1 LPGNDWTDPFVSINA
16 WSVGA
21 LRIMVFKINS
31 TEIADVVSGQ
41 PNNEISILKLLAYFD
56 IFHYP
61 LTKCEIREFLGRP
74 HDNES
79 LDNIL
84 RELLAKQVIFLHL
97 GFYSLH
103 NKPLL
108 SHRRT
113 EGNARAEAMLPK
125 AFRIGRFLFKFPF
138 VRAIGISGS
147 LSKNYADE
155 KADIDFFIITK
166 ANRLWIARTIMH
178 LFKKLTFITGH
189 QHYFCMNYY
198 IDEEAMLI
206 GSQNIFSAIEI
217 ATLIPVAGK
226 DTLDNFFRI
235 NSWSL
240 RYFPTREYKEL
251 QNSHGRGQWL
261 KRFAEAMFDNAVG
274 NKLDSWLMKI
284 TTNRWQQKSN
294 KGKRNKNGNTV
305 NLVTGKHFSRS
316 NPGAFQEKV
325 LAKYQQKLIDLKL
338 V

>member
-1 LPGNDWTDPFVSINA
+1 MA
-16 WSVGA
+16 
-21 LRIMVFKINS
+21 FKINR
-31 TEIADVVSGQ
+31 TKIADAVASQ
-41 PNNEISILKLLAYFD
+41 RNDETSILKLLAYFD

-61 LTKCEIREFLGRP
+61 LTKNEIRQFLGRSY
-74 HDNES
+74 DENS
-79 LDNIL
+79 LDNTL
-84 RELLAKQVIFLHL
+84 RDLLAKQVIFLHL

-108 SHRRT
+108 SYRRT

-178 LFKKLTFITGH
+178 LFKKLTFISGH

-206 GSQNIFSAIEI
+206 GSQNTFTAIEI
-217 ATLIPVAGK
+217 GTLIPVAGK
-226 DTLDNFFRI
+226 ATLDDFFRI
-235 NSWSL
+235 NNWS
-240 RYFPTREYKEL
+240 RQFFPIREYKEL
-251 QNSHGRGQWL
+251 QHSKYSGRWL
-261 KRFAEAMFDNAVG
+261 KSFGESMFDNRFG
-274 NKLDSWLMKI
+274 NKLDNWLLKI
-284 TTNRWQQKSN
+284 TTSRWQHKSK

-305 NLVTGKHFSRS
+305 SLETGKHFSRS

-325 LAKYQQKLIDLKL
+325 LAKYEQKLIDLKL
-338 V
+338 S